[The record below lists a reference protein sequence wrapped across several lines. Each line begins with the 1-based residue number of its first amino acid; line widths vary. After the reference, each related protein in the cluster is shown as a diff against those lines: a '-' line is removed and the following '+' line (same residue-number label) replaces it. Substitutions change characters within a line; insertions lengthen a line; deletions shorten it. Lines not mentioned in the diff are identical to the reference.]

1 MYGESICYHNLAKT
15 GTTIKYVN
23 EILDEI
29 VTIKPDIIVIM
40 YGSVD
45 AQIRANL
52 WKNKYKICDFIP
64 KRYHGGGMLEPRAV
78 YSKKWYRYFPDRIDN
93 INRCFIKKIVLAT
106 QGRIQWIT
114 DKDFSR
120 IYSDTILSL
129 REITQRIVLVSTVYI
144 DDRYFLN
151 SSQEYEKFN
160 TIIEKLAS
168 DNKFEFVDIYSEMR
182 NTVNAEGWD
191 SIYLKDHF
199 HPNKKGYQLIAKKIS
214 NALSIIRQEDECD

>member
-1 MYGESICYHNLAKT
+1 M
-15 GTTIKYVN
+15 
-23 EILDEI
+23 
-29 VTIKPDIIVIM
+29 
-40 YGSVD
+40 
-45 AQIRANL
+45 
-52 WKNKYKICDFIP
+52 
-64 KRYHGGGMLEPRAV
+64 
-78 YSKKWYRYFPDRIDN
+78 
-93 INRCFIKKIVLAT
+93 
-106 QGRIQWIT
+106 
-114 DKDFSR
+114 
-120 IYSDTILSL
+120 